1 MPKAPSATI
10 AAFEALSRLRKD
22 YSRSFHRSDA
32 HNQRWIESLI
42 QMSQLHGEKEA
53 LKRVSQEIASIPK
66 TNRASGASKDT
77 DVSAPSQKTKKDAH
91 NDAPKGP
98 EASTDRLERWR
109 GKVKTGLEGMR
120 KELKQAIEDYQ
131 TARHAEILAS
141 DWMFQQEAAYKQLAI
156 SYLLQQRSDWKASFF
171 AVDATMLCTIY
182 RDQSQQWQAHG
193 ELASLDVLS
202 LPEIEHRLTEKPSPQ
217 EFHKTLESAIRKKRL
232 KFEDAMI
239 ECRLVADPDRVD
251 AVLIELPIETLS
263 FPLRMADHLHHLLS
277 CGRQRRVTAKVL
289 GFPRTTKP
297 RKAAK
302 KAAS

>member
-22 YSRSFHRSDA
+22 YSQSFHRSDA

-42 QMSQLHGEKEA
+42 QMSQLHGEKET
-53 LKRVSQEIASIPK
+53 LKRVSEEIASIPK

-77 DVSAPSQKTKKDAH
+77 DVSAPSQKTKRM
-91 NDAPKGP
+91 PITMLSKGRRP
-98 EASTDRLERWR
+98 PRIAWSAGK

-131 TARHAEILAS
+131 TVRHAEILAS

-171 AVDATMLCTIY
+171 AVDATMLCSIY

-193 ELASLDVLS
+193 ELASSMSSDY
-202 LPEIEHRLTEKPSPQ
+202 
-217 EFHKTLESAIRKKRL
+217 L
-232 KFEDAMI
+232 KSN
-239 ECRLVADPDRVD
+239 
-251 AVLIELPIETLS
+251 T
-263 FPLRMADHLHHLLS
+263 
-277 CGRQRRVTAKVL
+277 G
-289 GFPRTTKP
+289 
-297 RKAAK
+297 
-302 KAAS
+302 

>member
-10 AAFEALSRLRKD
+10 AAFETLSRLRKD
-22 YSRSFHRSDA
+22 YSQSFHRSDA

-42 QMSQLHGEKEA
+42 QVSQLHGEKEA
-53 LKRVSQEIASIPK
+53 LKRVSQEMASIPT
-66 TNRASGASKDT
+66 TNRASAAPKDT
-77 DVSAPSQKTKKDAH
+77 NVSTPSQKTIKDTH
-91 NDAPKGP
+91 NDALKGP
-98 EASTDRLERWR
+98 EASTDRLELWKR
-109 GKVKTGLEGMR
+109 KVKTGLEGMR
-120 KELKQAIEDYQ
+120 QELKEAIEDYQ
-131 TARHAEILAS
+131 TIRHAEIIAS

-171 AVDATMLCTIY
+171 AVDANMLCIIY

-277 CGRQRRVTAKVL
+277 CGRQRRITAKVL

-302 KAAS
+302 KATS

>member
-42 QMSQLHGEKEA
+42 QMSQLHGEKET
-53 LKRVSQEIASIPK
+53 LNRVSEEIASFPK

-77 DVSAPSQKTKKDAH
+77 DVSALSQKTKKDAH

-109 GKVKTGLEGMR
+109 RKVKTGLEGMR
-120 KELKQAIEDYQ
+120 QELKQAIEDYQ

-171 AVDATMLCTIY
+171 AVDATMLCSIY

-193 ELASLDVLS
+193 ELASLDVLR

-263 FPLRMADHLHHLLS
+263 FPLRMADHLDHLLS
-277 CGRQRRVTAKVL
+277 CGRQRRITAKVL